1 MLLDVFIV
9 TLLLCN
15 LEMLSHRLV
24 EREPRG
30 GRLGVAAEAPQ
41 GPGVPVSFGA
51 VPQSALGYS
60 VVVELRRALSRMK
73 DVWLEADLSLVSLC

>member
-1 MLLDVFIV
+1 MPRALPLSYKPHLLLGVFTV

-41 GPGVPVSFGA
+41 GPGVPVS
-51 VPQSALGYS
+51 LGLCAS
-60 VVVELRRALSRMK
+60 RPWDTLS
-73 DVWLEADLSLVSLC
+73 